1 MQNKNKHLTFQDRV
15 MLEDLL
21 NRGVATFTTIAEV
34 LKKDPSTISKEV
46 RRHQFYPH
54 NRDAGTVKRCV
65 KRQNCIKQ
73 HICKPCKWKDT
84 ARLCSHC
91 SFCEDNCK
99 EYDEICPKR
108 KKAPY
113 VCNGCE
119 KVSTCIFVRSLYK
132 AKNAQDEY
140 ESTLREAR
148 ALTALNKPT
157 TYSIDAIVSP
167 ALKKG
172 QSIHH
177 IYESNK
183 NEINVSERTLY
194 NMAHQEI
201 LSVSLSDLP
210 RTVRRSIPKEYKYK
224 KPKDK
229 AILEGRT
236 YIDFLNYHIEG
247 IYEVLQ
253 TDTVI
258 GDPSGKALL
267 TLEFTTSKLL
277 LAFLMKDKSTTSVSK
292 VFYHIR
298 SLLSDLDISQK
309 DLIPVILTDNGPEFS
324 NPAIMECDANGE
336 VLSRVFYCNPNAP
349 FQKGHIENN
358 HTNLR
363 RILPKGTS
371 FNNLSQQQINMAV
384 SHINSIIRKSCMN
397 MSAYDLFC
405 KLHNDGKTILN
416 AFEIKKIDPHNVTLN
431 PSVLKRN

>member
-1 MQNKNKHLTFQDRV
+1 
-15 MLEDLL
+15 
-21 NRGVATFTTIAEV
+21 
-34 LKKDPSTISKEV
+34 
-46 RRHQFYPH
+46 
-54 NRDAGTVKRCV
+54 
-65 KRQNCIKQ
+65 
-73 HICKPCKWKDT
+73 
-84 ARLCSHC
+84 
-91 SFCEDNCK
+91 
-99 EYDEICPKR
+99 
-108 KKAPY
+108 
-113 VCNGCE
+113 
-119 KVSTCIFVRSLYK
+119 
-132 AKNAQDEY
+132 
-140 ESTLREAR
+140 
-148 ALTALNKPT
+148 
-157 TYSIDAIVSP
+157 
-167 ALKKG
+167 
-172 QSIHH
+172 
-177 IYESNK
+177 
-183 NEINVSERTLY
+183 
-194 NMAHQEI
+194 MAHQEI

-324 NPAIMECDANGE
+324 NPAIMECDVNGE

-431 PSVLKRN
+431 PSILKRN